1 MSTDPGPPGGPF
13 ILTLSCPDRP
23 RIVNEV
29 TGFLVKH
36 SGNIRESQLFVDP
49 DTDHFFMRIMFDL
62 ADHHVDANTL
72 RADFEAVAEA
82 FDMTFQLWAARA
94 PHRTLILVSKHL
106 HCLNDLLFRTSTGSL
121 QIEVPAVVSNHPDA
135 ADMAASYG
143 VPFHHIPVTP
153 DTKAD
158 AEARLLRLVDELDV
172 DLVVLARYMQVL
184 SSDFVARYPR
194 RIINVHHSFLPAFVG
209 AKPYHRAFERGV
221 KLIGA
226 TSHYATE

>member
-106 HCLNDLLFRTSTGSL
+106 HCLNDLLFRWGTGSL
-121 QIEVPAVVSNHPDA
+121 QIEIPAIVSNHKDA
-135 ADMAASYG
+135 ARLAASYD
-143 VPFHHIPVTP
+143 VPFHHVPVTP
-153 DTKAD
+153 EPIIEQDTLRVDHGYSERQLVTAGRD
-158 AEARLLRLVDELDV
+158 VEA
-172 DLVVLARYMQVL
+172 QVL
-184 SSDFVARYPR
+184 S
-194 RIINVHHSFLPAFVG
+194 
-209 AKPYHRAFERGV
+209 RAVRWHAESRVLMNGSRTVVFR
-221 KLIGA
+221 
-226 TSHYATE
+226 